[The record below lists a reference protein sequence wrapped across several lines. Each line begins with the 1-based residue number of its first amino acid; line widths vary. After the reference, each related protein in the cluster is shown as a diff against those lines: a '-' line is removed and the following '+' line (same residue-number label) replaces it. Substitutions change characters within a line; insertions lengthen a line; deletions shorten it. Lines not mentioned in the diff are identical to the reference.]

1 MEPSSNQLGC
11 SAFGIAPKAVAVKTK
26 LALKPPAILVAEDN
40 SDSREIMKMLLSSKG
55 YGVIEAAD
63 GLQAVELALTKL
75 PDLIL
80 LDLQLPLLDGC
91 RVTRNLR
98 QHPKLSTV
106 PVVVISGHDSDWHR
120 QSSFDAGCNEYLLKP
135 IDFERLE
142 KILNS
147 FAPLS
152 NSEV

>member
-1 MEPSSNQLGC
+1 MEPSTKRVSR
-11 SAFGIAPKAVAVKTK
+11 SSFAYTTPAVAPKRK
-26 LALKPPAILVAEDN
+26 LALKTPTILVAEDN

-142 KILNS
+142 KILNT
-147 FAPLS
+147 FVPLS